1 MTDAMLTNS
10 TSEPKISIIREAD
23 IPLLIKSI
31 TKNLFEKDHNLVKK
45 FNSKY
50 WYWQYKQNPKK
61 QSFIYVA
68 WINKQIVG
76 YYHVATYSF
85 MANNTKQ
92 VIGNVQDVAVDE
104 QFQGKGIFRKLAKF
118 ANSDINKYVDILY
131 SFPNKKS
138 INNFLKYDK
147 FKLIDYMPIY
157 FSPIK
162 INFFFNKKK
171 KLEKNNQ
178 VVVFNQLNEKIYEVF
193 EKFSKTHSYYVLRDK
208 DFLNWRYIDSPKGNF
223 FFVGLITDNKITAV
237 IVVKHDKIF
246 KNDAFVILDFA
257 FSNDVEDLKKLIS
270 NFHVILKDNYSLDAN
285 FVILSGLSN
294 YMSEIKKCGY
304 IKIPKLFIPRKLNL
318 LVRLTDRNLK
328 ISNIDSSNWLVTL
341 GDWDVF

>member
-1 MTDAMLTNS
+1 
-10 TSEPKISIIREAD
+10 
-23 IPLLIKSI
+23 
-31 TKNLFEKDHNLVKK
+31 
-45 FNSKY
+45 
-50 WYWQYKQNPKK
+50 
-61 QSFIYVA
+61 
-68 WINKQIVG
+68 
-76 YYHVATYSF
+76 
-85 MANNTKQ
+85 
-92 VIGNVQDVAVDE
+92 
-104 QFQGKGIFRKLAKF
+104 
-118 ANSDINKYVDILY
+118 
-131 SFPNKKS
+131 
-138 INNFLKYDK
+138 
-147 FKLIDYMPIY
+147 
-157 FSPIK
+157 
-162 INFFFNKKK
+162 
-171 KLEKNNQ
+171 
-178 VVVFNQLNEKIYEVF
+178 
-193 EKFSKTHSYYVLRDK
+193 LRDK